1 MSALRRSSEEL
12 FEQLV
17 DALIDEGMT
26 AEEFDIDAMP
36 FAQMELF
43 GHALGRQLAQRVQ
56 QALAQRQGERMAEEF
71 DCPQCGR
78 SCRAQT
84 GGRRMKTLDGDVEF
98 AEPKCF
104 CKSCRKAFFPSA

>member
-43 GHALGRQLAQRVQ
+43 GHGLGRQLARRIQ

>member
-1 MSALRRSSEEL
+1 MSTVQRSSEEL
-12 FEQLV
+12 FEALV

-26 AEEFDIDAMP
+26 AEEFDIDSMP
-36 FAQMELF
+36 FAQMERF
-43 GHALGRQLAQRVQ
+43 GHGLGRRLAQRIQ
-56 QALAQRQGERMAEEF
+56 EALASRQGERMAEAF

-84 GGRRMKTLDGDVEF
+84 GERRLRTLDGDVEF

>member
-36 FAQMELF
+36 FAQMERF
-43 GHALGRQLAQRVQ
+43 GHGLGRQLAQRIQ
-56 QALAQRQGERMAEEF
+56 EALASRQGERMAEVFE
-71 DCPQCGR
+71 CPQCGR
-78 SCRAQT
+78 SCRAQR

-98 AEPKCF
+98 PEPKCF
-104 CKSCRKAFFPSA
+104 CKTCRKVFFPSA